1 MDCDDSWYILRSS
14 RFYTGFHSNLALE
27 WSTSICLSKPLM
39 QNLVETSVLTLDS
52 RRIALG
58 PPGMCLIISFQ
69 NVNFRKCRLI
79 SKSFDF
85 WWWEW
90 GRCPFRK
97 TKSWKIRLLA
107 SALLSLEHEKS
118 ADPSRNLW
126 ARGWLKRV
134 KFGIWKHK
142 HRIRKSEKSDFWRG
156 VIRAQMSK
164 SDRYPSHWKGCMHFV
179 PRYLAKLEPGMDSKG
194 FIHGHKLWW
203 IWEFLKLWWK

>member
-107 SALLSLEHEKS
+107 SALLSVEHGKS
-118 ADPSRNLW
+118 ADPSRKLW

-134 KFGIWKHK
+134 NTDFTFWYEIIKHWRK
-142 HRIRKSEKSDFWRG
+142 PNLNFNTSHSLPVTGENRRLDVSMRASLFPAYSVVLSKIHNFRI
-156 VIRAQMSK
+156 VIEN
-164 SDRYPSHWKGCMHFV
+164 P
-179 PRYLAKLEPGMDSKG
+179 
-194 FIHGHKLWW
+194 
-203 IWEFLKLWWK
+203 